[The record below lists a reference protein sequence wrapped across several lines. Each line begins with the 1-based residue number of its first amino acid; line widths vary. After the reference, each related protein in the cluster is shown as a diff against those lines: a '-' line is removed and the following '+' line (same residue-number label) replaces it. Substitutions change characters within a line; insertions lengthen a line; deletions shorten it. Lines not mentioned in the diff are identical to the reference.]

1 MEYFNNNLNTAP
13 VLVLMV
19 GEKRMDRG
27 IFTLFIIILLAT
39 VAYYL
44 ALFVNTAD
52 RLRKWIVGQS

>member
-1 MEYFNNNLNTAP
+1 
-13 VLVLMV
+13 MV

-52 RLRKWIVGQS
+52 KLRKWIVGQS

>member
-52 RLRKWIVGQS
+52 KLRKWIVGQS